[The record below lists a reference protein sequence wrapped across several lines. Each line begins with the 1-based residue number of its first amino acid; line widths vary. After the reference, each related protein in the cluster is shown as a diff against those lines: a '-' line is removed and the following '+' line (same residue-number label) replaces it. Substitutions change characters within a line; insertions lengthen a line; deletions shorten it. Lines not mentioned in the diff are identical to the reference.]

1 MSENISHKQRTVS
14 MITLHVVSM
23 LAQIGQFAL
32 GTMLLPIALEAKKA
46 SPEIIGA
53 TSAAF
58 WFGMLAGLLV
68 VGYFTRKIGYRNT
81 VILGLLMS
89 IASFILLPLVDSH
102 WWAPFSAT
110 IGIGTG
116 LRWIASETWLY
127 QLAPAQARGKVVG
140 IQETLI
146 GLASIVGPLIIVAL
160 GASKPSAFWAAA
172 VIIAIG
178 IPPLFTASTLPAVDK
193 ASAIKHQQQSKS
205 CKFSPAGIFLLLG
218 YGGIVAGIGGWI
230 EGAIVALLPVYNAG
244 IGLNVGDTAWL
255 LTILGLGL
263 MIFQFPIG
271 WLADTKGV
279 NWTAKLCAVT
289 GLTGIVVAMLFGTHF
304 FTLAIALFLLGGI
317 SGGLLTL
324 GIVWATQ
331 HSTGPAL
338 TNNMR
343 QVSITYTLL
352 SAAGPLVAGF
362 IVSHT
367 NSSSLFWQQ
376 LVVIFV
382 LILVLYRPQK
392 KLIKMAI

>member
-1 MSENISHKQRTVS
+1 
-14 MITLHVVSM
+14 
-23 LAQIGQFAL
+23 
-32 GTMLLPIALEAKKA
+32 MLLPIALEVKKV
-46 SPEIIGA
+46 SPAIIVA
-53 TSAAF
+53 TSSTL
-58 WFGMLAGLLV
+58 WLGVLAGMV
-68 VGYFTRKIGYRNT
+68 FSGKIIREIGYRNT
-81 VILGLLMS
+81 VVVGLL
-89 IASFILLPLVDSH
+89 IGIVSFILLPLLDWR
-102 WWAPFSAT
+102 WWAIPSAT
-110 IGIGTG
+110 IGFGIG
-116 LRWIASETWLY
+116 LRWIANETWLY
-127 QLAPAQARGKVVG
+127 RLAPAQSRGKIIG
-140 IQETLI
+140 IHETLI
-146 GLASIVGPLIIVAL
+146 GMASIIGLLVIVAL

-172 VIIAIG
+172 AIIAIG
-178 IPPLFTASTLPAVDK
+178 IPPLFIASTLPAVDK

-271 WLADTKGV
+271 WLAYTKGV

-304 FTLAIALFLLGGI
+304 FTLAIAFFLLGGI

-324 GIVWATQ
+324 CIVWATQ
-331 HSTGPAL
+331 HSTGVAL

-392 KLIKMAI
+392 KAN